1 MTSNDQDIQTDSTAW
16 QWFVRICFVTAAG
29 AMIFGIAV
37 APIDLWIRGYFLMG
51 TLFLVGATLMLSK
64 TIRDQFEAERA
75 ARIAARQREAGR

>member
-1 MTSNDQDIQTDSTAW
+1 MTSNYQDIQTDSAAW
-16 QWFVRICFVTAAG
+16 QWFVRICFACAAG

-75 ARIAARQREAGR
+75 ARIAARNEAR

>member
-1 MTSNDQDIQTDSTAW
+1 MNNNYQDIQSDSTAW
-16 QWFVRICFVTAAG
+16 QWFVRICFITAAG

-51 TLFLVGATLMLSK
+51 TLFLVGSTLMLSK

-75 ARIAARQREAGR
+75 ARIAARNEAR